1 LISGGT
7 VLLHGEAPLCATYLA
22 AAGLGRLLVT
32 GEPPDLAARDP
43 AFRLERAPVA
53 AGADVVCDLADG
65 AAYRA
70 ATGPAIW
77 GAAVGSRVLLGVE
90 PRGLPGLQSE
100 GAARAVLETLAAG
113 EALRLLLGEE
123 AHPFDFEL

>member
-1 LISGGT
+1 
-7 VLLHGEAPLCATYLA
+7 
-22 AAGLGRLLVT
+22 VT

-43 AFRLERAPVA
+43 SFRLERAPV
-53 AGADVVCDLADG
+53 GAVAEVVCDLGDG
-65 AAYRA
+65 AAYRS

-77 GAAVGSRVLLGVE
+77 GTALGSRVLLGVE
-90 PRGLPGLQSE
+90 PRDLPGLESE

-123 AHPFDFEL
+123 AQPFDFEL

>member
-1 LISGGT
+1 MG
-7 VLLHGEAPLCATYLA
+7 
-22 AAGLGRLLVT
+22 
-32 GEPPDLAARDP
+32 
-43 AFRLERAPVA
+43 

-70 ATGPAIW
+70 STGPAIW
-77 GAAVGSRVLLGVE
+77 GAALGSRILLGVE
-90 PRGLPGLQSE
+90 PRKVPGLESE

-113 EALRLLLGEE
+113 EALRLVLGEE

>member
-1 LISGGT
+1 
-7 VLLHGEAPLCATYLA
+7 
-22 AAGLGRLLVT
+22 
-32 GEPPDLAARDP
+32 
-43 AFRLERAPVA
+43 
-53 AGADVVCDLADG
+53 
-65 AAYRA
+65 
-70 ATGPAIW
+70 
-77 GAAVGSRVLLGVE
+77 VGSRVLLGVE